1 MGDHIEYLGRTAYLN
16 TISKPQSRKHP
27 TPVMKY
33 DISFENVGDLEL
45 LLGMKPTD
53 SLIVGDENMIYERFK
68 KEVLEKTHR
77 IYLSK
82 DGRMFD
88 QIEQ

>member
-1 MGDHIEYLGRTAYLN
+1 MGDHIEYLGRNAYFN
-16 TISKPQSRKHP
+16 TISKPQSREHP
-27 TPVMKY
+27 TPVIKY
-33 DISFENVGDLEL
+33 DISFESIGDLEL

-53 SLIVGDENMIYERFK
+53 TLTVGDENMTYEKFK
-68 KEVLEKTHR
+68 KEVLERTHR

-88 QIEQ
+88 QMEK

>member
-1 MGDHIEYLGRTAYLN
+1 MGDHIEYLGKSAYLN
-16 TISKPQSRKHP
+16 TISKPQSREQPK
-27 TPVMKY
+27 PVIKF
-33 DISFENVGDLEL
+33 DLSFESVGDLEL

-53 SLIVGDENMIYERFK
+53 SVIVGDKNMTYDRFK

-82 DGRMFD
+82 DGRMLD
-88 QIEQ
+88 QMEK